1 MNPSLSSLH
10 FIGQAQFR
18 EGVGGIGAG
27 HPAGDDAPGAGATD
41 LVEVGSL
48 GQGPGLV
55 LGRQQAH
62 VGLTGHRRHHH
73 LVEGVLIKPA
83 RPRPGRQFSQGHG
96 APGMVHPGG
105 GAQQHRDLELL
116 GEGEGRQGHGFRFL
130 GGGRLQHGQ
139 SRQLGVITIVLLVL
153 TGEQG
158 RIVGADNHH
167 APLDP
172 HVGQGHEGVGG
183 HIEAHV
189 FHGAQHPPA
198 AGRGPCRHLQGH
210 LFVGGKFELEVG
222 LPGNPI
228 TPVADFR
235 GGSPGV
241 GGHQGHPGFQGA
253 PDNGLIPQE
262 EPPLSCRSGQKL

>member
-1 MNPSLSSLH
+1 MP
-10 FIGQAQFR
+10 QA
-18 EGVGGIGAG
+18 
-27 HPAGDDAPGAGATD
+27 PAAAD

-62 VGLTGHRRHHH
+62 VGLAGHRRHHH
-73 LVEGVLIKPA
+73 LAEGVLIKPA

-116 GEGEGRQGHGFRFL
+116 GEGEGRQGHGFGFL

-139 SRQLGVITIVLLVL
+139 SRQLGVIAVVLLVL
-153 TGEQG
+153 TGKEG
-158 RIVGADNHH
+158 RVVGADNHH

-198 AGRGPCRHLQGH
+198 AGRGPRRHLQGH

-262 EPPLSCRSGQKL
+262 EPPLSRLSGQKL